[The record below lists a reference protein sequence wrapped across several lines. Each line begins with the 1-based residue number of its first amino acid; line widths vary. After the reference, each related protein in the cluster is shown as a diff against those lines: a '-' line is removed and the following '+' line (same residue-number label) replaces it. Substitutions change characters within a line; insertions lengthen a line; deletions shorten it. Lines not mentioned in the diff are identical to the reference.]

1 MVSVRYFA
9 SASRLITVILQA
21 QADFTIT
28 SDSELKQQARQALQS
43 PKRCGRI
50 ALVARPVYHCKLLKY
65 IENRV
70 PSVLWL
76 NRFEQFLKRGLNA
89 TGRGRRAAA
98 SMNRTRFK
106 HAGFSRDD

>member
-28 SDSELKQQARQALQS
+28 SDSELKKQARQALQS

-50 ALVARPVYHCKLLKY
+50 ALVASPVYHCKLLKY
-65 IENRV
+65 IEIYRKQGA
-70 PSVLWL
+70 
-76 NRFEQFLKRGLNA
+76 F
-89 TGRGRRAAA
+89 
-98 SMNRTRFK
+98 RTLAESF
-106 HAGFSRDD
+106 